1 MVRFQSRRIEMKQ
14 TLEEGGLVSRAT
26 FGRNGWGY
34 NFRIL
39 GLRGGDSD
47 LQESKAKDAE
57 QDVLLPRW

>member
-1 MVRFQSRRIEMKQ
+1 MKQ